1 MQHIRNA
8 VQQFLKTQPPAR
20 IIAIGFA
27 LLILCGAALLMLPFS
42 VHPGVHI
49 TPLNA
54 LFTSTSAVCVTGLV
68 VVDTGDTFSLFGQLV
83 IAVLIQIGG
92 LGVAS
97 IGMGLALVTGRR
109 ISLKGRSLVREA
121 LNVENLNG
129 MVKLV
134 RAVLLMTVLCEAAG
148 AVLSFP
154 AFARD
159 HMPLRA
165 VWLSIF
171 HSIASFNNA
180 GFDALGGGT
189 SLIPYRDDLLLNI
202 VTDALVIVGGIGFM
216 VILDVGR
223 CRGNFRKMSFHTK
236 VVLSTT
242 AVLLFGGMA
251 LARYGVSLPAFG
263 AAEGSNPLMR
273 SAAFG
278 AVTFAFYN
286 FFGSVGILAP
296 LGEAASSK
304 RAARRGVLLGTALLL
319 LIAYSVLLAVM
330 AVPETADAEL
340 PMLALAYGLSRPL
353 GYVYGILLLLCMYGS
368 ALSMTVAITTYASA
382 RSERVEKRRGWFILA
397 LGALGYAASSVG
409 FGDLISVV
417 YPVFGYCS
425 SVFIVCLLVHAAQT
439 RKKEYKFFENSGTKE
454 EEISS

>member
-1 MQHIRNA
+1 MEEKKWNA
-8 VQQFLKTQPPAR
+8 GSIGLTFAGSFLGAGYVSGQELWQFFGSFGGGGLLGVLA
-20 IIAIGFA
+20 AMA
-27 LLILCGAALLMLPFS
+27 LL
-42 VHPGVHI
+42 
-49 TPLNA
+49 
-54 LFTSTSAVCVTGLV
+54 AV
-68 VVDTGDTFSLFGQLV
+68 F
-83 IAVLIQIGG
+83 
-92 LGVAS
+92 
-97 IGMGLALVTGRR
+97 GLALMYIISRTG
-109 ISLKGRSLVREA
+109 IAE
-121 LNVENLNG
+121 
-129 MVKLV
+129 MD
-134 RAVLLMTVLCEAAG
+134 AVLVPWERLAWLRKLSSALQLILLFGVIAIMYAGGGALLEQLFSLPTWLGRTLMAALVTLVALRGLRG
-148 AVLSFP
+148 AVG
-154 AFARD
+154 AF
-159 HMPLRA
+159 
-165 VWLSIF
+165 
-171 HSIASFNNA
+171 
-180 GFDALGGGT
+180 
-189 SLIPYRDDLLLNI
+189 SLIVP
-202 VTDALVIVGGIGFM
+202 VIVA
-216 VILDVGR
+216 L
-223 CRGNFRKMSFHTK
+223 T
-236 VVLSTT
+236 
-242 AVLLFGGMA
+242 LLFGGMA

-263 AAEGSNPLMR
+263 AAQGSNPLMR

-368 ALSMTVAITTYASA
+368 ALS
-382 RSERVEKRRGWFILA
+382 ERVEKRRGWFILA

-454 EEISS
+454 DTISS

>member
-1 MQHIRNA
+1 MLVTLVALRGLRGA
-8 VQQFLKTQPPAR
+8 V
-20 IIAIGFA
+20 
-27 LLILCGAALLMLPFS
+27 GA
-42 VHPGVHI
+42 
-49 TPLNA
+49 
-54 LFTSTSAVCVTGLV
+54 
-68 VVDTGDTFSLFGQLV
+68 FSL
-83 IAVLIQIGG
+83 
-92 LGVAS
+92 
-97 IGMGLALVTGRR
+97 
-109 ISLKGRSLVREA
+109 
-121 LNVENLNG
+121 
-129 MVKLV
+129 
-134 RAVLLMTVLCEAAG
+134 
-148 AVLSFP
+148 
-154 AFARD
+154 
-159 HMPLRA
+159 
-165 VWLSIF
+165 
-171 HSIASFNNA
+171 
-180 GFDALGGGT
+180 
-189 SLIPYRDDLLLNI
+189 I
-202 VTDALVIVGGIGFM
+202 VPVIVALTLI
-216 VILDVGR
+216 
-223 CRGNFRKMSFHTK
+223 
-236 VVLSTT
+236 
-242 AVLLFGGMA
+242 FGGMA

-353 GYVYGILLLLCMYGS
+353 GYVYGVLLLLCMYGS

>member
-1 MQHIRNA
+1 MEEKKWNA
-8 VQQFLKTQPPAR
+8 GSIGLTFAGSFLGAGYVSGQELWQFFGSFGGGGLLGVLA
-20 IIAIGFA
+20 ALA
-27 LLILCGAALLMLPFS
+27 LL
-42 VHPGVHI
+42 
-49 TPLNA
+49 
-54 LFTSTSAVCVTGLV
+54 AV
-68 VVDTGDTFSLFGQLV
+68 F
-83 IAVLIQIGG
+83 
-92 LGVAS
+92 
-97 IGMGLALVTGRR
+97 GLALMYIISRTG
-109 ISLKGRSLVREA
+109 IAE
-121 LNVENLNG
+121 
-129 MVKLV
+129 MD
-134 RAVLLMTVLCEAAG
+134 AVLVPWKRLAWLRKLSSALQLILLFGVIAIMYAGGGALLEQLFSLPTWLGRTLMAVLVTLVALRGLRG
-148 AVLSFP
+148 AVG
-154 AFARD
+154 AF
-159 HMPLRA
+159 
-165 VWLSIF
+165 
-171 HSIASFNNA
+171 
-180 GFDALGGGT
+180 
-189 SLIPYRDDLLLNI
+189 SLIVP
-202 VTDALVIVGGIGFM
+202 VIVALTLI
-216 VILDVGR
+216 
-223 CRGNFRKMSFHTK
+223 
-236 VVLSTT
+236 
-242 AVLLFGGMA
+242 FGGMA
-251 LARYGVSLPAFG
+251 LARYGVSLP
-263 AAEGSNPLMR
+263 
-273 SAAFG
+273 AFG

-353 GYVYGILLLLCMYGS
+353 GYVYGVLLLLCMYGS

>member
-1 MQHIRNA
+1 MEEKKWNA
-8 VQQFLKTQPPAR
+8 GSIGLTFAGSFLGAGYVSGQELWQFFGSFGGGGLLGVLA
-20 IIAIGFA
+20 AMA
-27 LLILCGAALLMLPFS
+27 LL
-42 VHPGVHI
+42 
-49 TPLNA
+49 
-54 LFTSTSAVCVTGLV
+54 AV
-68 VVDTGDTFSLFGQLV
+68 F
-83 IAVLIQIGG
+83 
-92 LGVAS
+92 
-97 IGMGLALVTGRR
+97 GLALMYIISRTG
-109 ISLKGRSLVREA
+109 IAE
-121 LNVENLNG
+121 
-129 MVKLV
+129 MD
-134 RAVLLMTVLCEAAG
+134 AVLVPWERLAWLRKLSSALQLILLFGVIAIMYAGGGALLEQLFSLPTWLGRTLMAVLVTLVALRGLRG
-148 AVLSFP
+148 AVG
-154 AFARD
+154 AF
-159 HMPLRA
+159 
-165 VWLSIF
+165 
-171 HSIASFNNA
+171 
-180 GFDALGGGT
+180 
-189 SLIPYRDDLLLNI
+189 SLIVP
-202 VTDALVIVGGIGFM
+202 VIVA
-216 VILDVGR
+216 L
-223 CRGNFRKMSFHTK
+223 T
-236 VVLSTT
+236 
-242 AVLLFGGMA
+242 LLFGGMA

-286 FFGSVGILAP
+286 FFGSVGILTP

-304 RAARRGVLLGTALLL
+304 RAARHGVLLGTALLLLIVALTLLFGGMALARYGVSLPAFGAAEGSNPLMRSAAFGAVTFAFYNFFGSVGILTPLGEAASSKRAARHGVLLGTALLL

-368 ALSMTVAITTYASA
+368 ALSMTVAITTYAAA

>member
-1 MQHIRNA
+1 MKKIGSFNLGLAFAGCFLGAGYVSGQELWQFFGSFGAKGVAGLLVA
-8 VQQFLKTQPPAR
+8 V
-20 IIAIGFA
+20 A
-27 LLILCGAALLMLPFS
+27 LLFFTGIIMILLGRLTRLSEIDKIVVRRDRPLLRGAVTVLELLFLFGVGTIMSAGVGALLEQL
-42 VHPGVHI
+42 
-49 TPLNA
+49 
-54 LFTSTSAVCVTGLV
+54 
-68 VVDTGDTFSLFGQLV
+68 FSLPTWLGRTLM
-83 IAVLIQIGG
+83 AVLVTLVALRG
-92 LGVAS
+92 L
-97 IGMGLALVTGRR
+97 R
-109 ISLKGRSLVREA
+109 
-121 LNVENLNG
+121 
-129 MVKLV
+129 
-134 RAVLLMTVLCEAAG
+134 G
-148 AVLSFP
+148 AVG
-154 AFARD
+154 AF
-159 HMPLRA
+159 
-165 VWLSIF
+165 
-171 HSIASFNNA
+171 
-180 GFDALGGGT
+180 
-189 SLIPYRDDLLLNI
+189 SLIVP
-202 VTDALVIVGGIGFM
+202 VIVA
-216 VILDVGR
+216 L
-223 CRGNFRKMSFHTK
+223 T
-236 VVLSTT
+236 
-242 AVLLFGGMA
+242 LLFGGMA

>member
-1 MQHIRNA
+1 MEEKKWNA
-8 VQQFLKTQPPAR
+8 GSIGLTFAGSFLGAGYVSGQELWQFFGSFGGGGLLGVLA
-20 IIAIGFA
+20 AMA
-27 LLILCGAALLMLPFS
+27 LL
-42 VHPGVHI
+42 
-49 TPLNA
+49 
-54 LFTSTSAVCVTGLV
+54 AV
-68 VVDTGDTFSLFGQLV
+68 F
-83 IAVLIQIGG
+83 
-92 LGVAS
+92 
-97 IGMGLALVTGRR
+97 GLALMYIISRTG
-109 ISLKGRSLVREA
+109 IAE
-121 LNVENLNG
+121 
-129 MVKLV
+129 MD
-134 RAVLLMTVLCEAAG
+134 AVLVPWERLAWLRELSSALQLILLFGVIAIMYAGGGALLEQLFSLPTWLGRTLMAVLVTLVALRGLRG
-148 AVLSFP
+148 AVG
-154 AFARD
+154 AF
-159 HMPLRA
+159 
-165 VWLSIF
+165 
-171 HSIASFNNA
+171 
-180 GFDALGGGT
+180 
-189 SLIPYRDDLLLNI
+189 SLIVP
-202 VTDALVIVGGIGFM
+202 VIVA
-216 VILDVGR
+216 L
-223 CRGNFRKMSFHTK
+223 T
-236 VVLSTT
+236 
-242 AVLLFGGMA
+242 LLFGGMA
-251 LARYGVSLPAFG
+251 LTRYGVSLPAFG

-296 LGEAASSK
+296 LGEAASSGK
-304 RAARRGVLLGTALLL
+304 AARRGVLLGTALLL

-439 RKKEYKFFENSGTKE
+439 RKKSEIFLKMQEQKRTQFRLNNKSEEMVTFCFQIVTISQRLLKKPVLYCMKCITHSKSGKGRTATWNRRWNP
-454 EEISS
+454 SRRRRRRRAP

>member
-1 MQHIRNA
+1 MEEKKWNA
-8 VQQFLKTQPPAR
+8 GSIGLTFAGSFLGAGYVSGQELWQFFGSFGGGGLLGVLA
-20 IIAIGFA
+20 AMA
-27 LLILCGAALLMLPFS
+27 LL
-42 VHPGVHI
+42 
-49 TPLNA
+49 
-54 LFTSTSAVCVTGLV
+54 AV
-68 VVDTGDTFSLFGQLV
+68 F
-83 IAVLIQIGG
+83 
-92 LGVAS
+92 
-97 IGMGLALVTGRR
+97 GLALMYIISRTG
-109 ISLKGRSLVREA
+109 IAE
-121 LNVENLNG
+121 
-129 MVKLV
+129 MD
-134 RAVLLMTVLCEAAG
+134 AVLVPWERLAWLRKLSSALQLILLFGVIAIMYAGGGALLEQLFSLPTWLGRTLMAVLVTLVALRGLRG
-148 AVLSFP
+148 AVG
-154 AFARD
+154 AF
-159 HMPLRA
+159 
-165 VWLSIF
+165 
-171 HSIASFNNA
+171 
-180 GFDALGGGT
+180 
-189 SLIPYRDDLLLNI
+189 SLIVP
-202 VTDALVIVGGIGFM
+202 VIVA
-216 VILDVGR
+216 L
-223 CRGNFRKMSFHTK
+223 T
-236 VVLSTT
+236 
-242 AVLLFGGMA
+242 LLFGGMA

-296 LGEAASSK
+296 LGEAASSGK
-304 RAARRGVLLGTALLL
+304 AARRGVLLGTALLL

-368 ALSMTVAITTYASA
+368 ALSMTVAITTYAAA

-439 RKKEYKFFENSGTKE
+439 RKKSEIFLKMQEQKRTQFRLNNKSEEMVTFCFQIVTISQRLLKKPVLYCMKCITHSKSGKGRTATWNRRWNP
-454 EEISS
+454 SRRRRRRRAP

>member
-1 MQHIRNA
+1 MYKRQ
-8 VQQFLKTQPPAR
+8 
-20 IIAIGFA
+20 
-27 LLILCGAALLMLPFS
+27 
-42 VHPGVHI
+42 
-49 TPLNA
+49 
-54 LFTSTSAVCVTGLV
+54 
-68 VVDTGDTFSLFGQLV
+68 
-83 IAVLIQIGG
+83 
-92 LGVAS
+92 
-97 IGMGLALVTGRR
+97 
-109 ISLKGRSLVREA
+109 
-121 LNVENLNG
+121 
-129 MVKLV
+129 
-134 RAVLLMTVLCEAAG
+134 
-148 AVLSFP
+148 
-154 AFARD
+154 
-159 HMPLRA
+159 
-165 VWLSIF
+165 
-171 HSIASFNNA
+171 
-180 GFDALGGGT
+180 
-189 SLIPYRDDLLLNI
+189 
-202 VTDALVIVGGIGFM
+202 
-216 VILDVGR
+216 
-223 CRGNFRKMSFHTK
+223 
-236 VVLSTT
+236 
-242 AVLLFGGMA
+242 
-251 LARYGVSLPAFG
+251 
-263 AAEGSNPLMR
+263 
-273 SAAFG
+273 AFG

-296 LGEAASSK
+296 LGEAASSGK
-304 RAARRGVLLGTALLL
+304 AARRGVLLGTALLL

>member
-1 MQHIRNA
+1 MDKKHKFDYSKLHKKIKKKMCRKRKVSLARNPLTLRA
-8 VQQFLKTQPPAR
+8 KNGIISGVYRRNSGGDLQLEGKKWNAGSIGLTFAGSFLGAGYVSGQELWQFFGSFGGGGLLGVLA
-20 IIAIGFA
+20 ALA
-27 LLILCGAALLMLPFS
+27 LL
-42 VHPGVHI
+42 
-49 TPLNA
+49 
-54 LFTSTSAVCVTGLV
+54 AV
-68 VVDTGDTFSLFGQLV
+68 F
-83 IAVLIQIGG
+83 
-92 LGVAS
+92 
-97 IGMGLALVTGRR
+97 GLALMYIISRTG
-109 ISLKGRSLVREA
+109 IAE
-121 LNVENLNG
+121 
-129 MVKLV
+129 MD
-134 RAVLLMTVLCEAAG
+134 AVLVPWKRLAWLRKLSSALQLILLFGVIAIMYAGGGALLEQLFSLPTWLGRTLMAVLVTLVALRGLRG
-148 AVLSFP
+148 AVG
-154 AFARD
+154 AF
-159 HMPLRA
+159 
-165 VWLSIF
+165 
-171 HSIASFNNA
+171 
-180 GFDALGGGT
+180 
-189 SLIPYRDDLLLNI
+189 SLIVP
-202 VTDALVIVGGIGFM
+202 VIVALTLI
-216 VILDVGR
+216 
-223 CRGNFRKMSFHTK
+223 
-236 VVLSTT
+236 
-242 AVLLFGGMA
+242 FGGMA

>member
-1 MQHIRNA
+1 MEEKKWNA
-8 VQQFLKTQPPAR
+8 GSIGLTFAGSFLGAGYVSGQELWQFFGSFGGGGLLGVLA
-20 IIAIGFA
+20 AMA
-27 LLILCGAALLMLPFS
+27 LL
-42 VHPGVHI
+42 
-49 TPLNA
+49 
-54 LFTSTSAVCVTGLV
+54 AV
-68 VVDTGDTFSLFGQLV
+68 F
-83 IAVLIQIGG
+83 
-92 LGVAS
+92 
-97 IGMGLALVTGRR
+97 GLALMYIISRTG
-109 ISLKGRSLVREA
+109 IAE
-121 LNVENLNG
+121 
-129 MVKLV
+129 MD
-134 RAVLLMTVLCEAAG
+134 AVLVPWERLAWLRKLSSALQLILLFGVIAIMYAGGGALLEQLFSLPTWLGRTLMAVLVTLVALRGLRG
-148 AVLSFP
+148 AVG
-154 AFARD
+154 AF
-159 HMPLRA
+159 
-165 VWLSIF
+165 
-171 HSIASFNNA
+171 
-180 GFDALGGGT
+180 
-189 SLIPYRDDLLLNI
+189 SLIVP
-202 VTDALVIVGGIGFM
+202 VIVA
-216 VILDVGR
+216 L
-223 CRGNFRKMSFHTK
+223 T
-236 VVLSTT
+236 
-242 AVLLFGGMA
+242 LLFGGMA

-263 AAEGSNPLMR
+263 AAQGSNPLMR

-296 LGEAASSK
+296 LGEAASSGK
-304 RAARRGVLLGTALLL
+304 AARRGVLLGTALLL

-439 RKKEYKFFENSGTKE
+439 RKKSEIFLKMQEQKRTQFRLNNKSEEMVTFCFQIVTISQRLLKKPVLYCMKCITHSKSGKGRTATWNRRWNP
-454 EEISS
+454 SRRRRRRRAP

>member
-1 MQHIRNA
+1 MEEKKWNA
-8 VQQFLKTQPPAR
+8 GSIGLTFAGSFLGAGYVSGQELWQFFGLFGGGGLLGVLA
-20 IIAIGFA
+20 AMA
-27 LLILCGAALLMLPFS
+27 LL
-42 VHPGVHI
+42 
-49 TPLNA
+49 
-54 LFTSTSAVCVTGLV
+54 AV
-68 VVDTGDTFSLFGQLV
+68 F
-83 IAVLIQIGG
+83 
-92 LGVAS
+92 
-97 IGMGLALVTGRR
+97 GLALMYIISRTG
-109 ISLKGRSLVREA
+109 IAE
-121 LNVENLNG
+121 
-129 MVKLV
+129 MD
-134 RAVLLMTVLCEAAG
+134 AVLVPWERLAWLRKLSSALQLILLFGVIAIMYAGGGALLEQLFSLPTWLGRTLMAVLVTLVALRGLRG
-148 AVLSFP
+148 AVGVF
-154 AFARD
+154 
-159 HMPLRA
+159 
-165 VWLSIF
+165 
-171 HSIASFNNA
+171 
-180 GFDALGGGT
+180 
-189 SLIPYRDDLLLNI
+189 SLIVP
-202 VTDALVIVGGIGFM
+202 VIVA
-216 VILDVGR
+216 L
-223 CRGNFRKMSFHTK
+223 T
-236 VVLSTT
+236 
-242 AVLLFGGMA
+242 LLFGGMA

-296 LGEAASSK
+296 LGEAASSGK
-304 RAARRGVLLGTALLL
+304 AARRGVLLGTALLL

-439 RKKEYKFFENSGTKE
+439 RKKSEIFLKMQEQKRTQFRLNNKSEEMVTFCFQIVTISQRLLKKPVLYCMKCITHSKSGKGRTATWNRRWNP
-454 EEISS
+454 SRRRRRRRAP